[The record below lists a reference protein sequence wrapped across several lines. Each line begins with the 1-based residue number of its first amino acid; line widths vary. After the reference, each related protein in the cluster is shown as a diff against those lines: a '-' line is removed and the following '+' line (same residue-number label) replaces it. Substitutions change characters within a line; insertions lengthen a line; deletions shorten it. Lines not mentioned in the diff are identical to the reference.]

1 MKKHLL
7 MIALAALGCAQADTV
22 TQWLTDVSLESGWT
36 DFNKANPEAQ
46 DGDDYLCW
54 AATASNVINWWQ
66 KQNASATAAAPQGG
80 EIWNIFKSSVSA
92 DMVGSAALGFQW
104 WLTGQY
110 SYDETNGEF
119 ACFSTSDEPAI
130 ENNTIYGNMHFE
142 GFYRESLLPE
152 NDLNRYPWNY
162 ELSQFMTS
170 MGVGADIPTNLGF
183 TVAEAL
189 KNGSA
194 ASLSLNNFKGE
205 GHAVTLW
212 GVDYDNTTQELTGL
226 WLTDSDDNQYNLNE
240 EGLFH
245 VGLKTDRVDVIIDGQ
260 ETTRTYLTFAVD
272 KEDWYYKS
280 DTFSDDTLYI
290 DSIDFYHSAVSAD
303 WVLAFCVPEP
313 ATATLSLLALAGLAA
328 RRRR

>member
-7 MIALAALGCAQADTV
+7 MIVLAALGCAQADTV
-22 TQWLTDVSLESGWT
+22 TRWLTGVSQESGWT
-36 DFNKANPEAQ
+36 DFNKANAEAQ
-46 DGDDYLCW
+46 DGDNYLCW

-92 DMVGSAALGFQW
+92 DIVGSAALGFQW

-110 SYDETNGEF
+110 SQDETNGEF
-119 ACFSTSDEPAI
+119 AYFYTLDEPAI
-130 ENNTIYGNMHFE
+130 ENNTIYGSMYFE
-142 GFYRESLLPE
+142 GFYRESSLPE
-152 NDLNRYPWNY
+152 NGEFHPWNY
-162 ELSQFMTS
+162 ELSRFMTS
-170 MGVGADIPTNLGF
+170 IEVGTGIPTNLGF

-189 KNGSA
+189 YNGSA

-212 GVDYDNTTQELTGL
+212 GVDYDSTTQELTGL
-226 WLTDSDDNQYNLNE
+226 WLTDSDDNQSSPNE
-240 EGLFH
+240 GVLSH
-245 VGLKTDRVDVIIDGQ
+245 VGLKKDVVDVIIDGQ
-260 ETTRTYLTFAVD
+260 ETTRTYLTFDVD
-272 KEDWYYKS
+272 EGHWYYQS
-280 DTFSDDTLYI
+280 EAFSNDTLYI